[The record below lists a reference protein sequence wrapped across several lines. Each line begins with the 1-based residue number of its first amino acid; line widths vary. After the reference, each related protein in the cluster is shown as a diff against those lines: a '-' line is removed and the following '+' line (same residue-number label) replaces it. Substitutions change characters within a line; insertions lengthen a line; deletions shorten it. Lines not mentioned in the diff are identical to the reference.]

1 MRPDPNKPTHQKDDG
16 NGRNKRVYKQKPPER
31 GFLRE
36 QLISANNLLK
46 AARDWCRNLSYLSLL
61 FLNILAF

>member
-1 MRPDPNKPTHQKDDG
+1 MIQFLSTATVALSVYLMRPDPNKPTHQKDDG

-46 AARDWCRNLSYLSLL
+46 AARD
-61 FLNILAF
+61 